1 MTTAAAKKRAAELRE
16 ELDRWSH
23 EYNVLDAPS
32 VPDATFDKALREL
45 VDLETEFPELQTSDS
60 PTQRVGGVPSSAFK
74 PYPHRIPML
83 SLGNAFGADEL
94 RAWHAR
100 VRRLIPTEPIA
111 FVAELKIDGLA
122 VALRY
127 RDGVWESGG
136 TRGDGVTGED
146 VSANLRTIRAIPLR
160 LHGRPP
166 ALFEVRGE
174 VYIRQSEFLAF
185 NARRA
190 AAGEQTYVNPRNSAS
205 GAVRQLDSKITASRP
220 LRFFAY
226 ALGQCEPPL
235 DVDTQWELLARLR
248 EFGFPVNEHAKRFED
263 FEKLVEHCEA
273 WESKRTSVDY
283 GIDGIVVKIDS
294 LEQQRRLGFVGKDPR
309 WAIAFKYKPEEA
321 STKLLS
327 IEVNVGRTG
336 SVNPYAVLE
345 PVFVGGVTV
354 STATLHNEDYVRA
367 KDVRPGDMVIVRR
380 AGEVIPEIVGPVLEA
395 RKGKRLREWSM
406 PTKCPSCGSP
416 IERAEGE
423 AMAYCTN
430 AACPAQRKER
440 VRHFASREAMDIEG
454 LGDKI
459 AEALVD
465 AKMVEDIG
473 DLYKLTPDQ
482 LSALPRSG
490 EKSAANLVRNI
501 AESAKRPFWRVLFG
515 LGIRFVGS
523 QTAQVLAQDFADID
537 ALAAADA
544 DDLEEV
550 EQIGPKIAAG
560 VAQFFR
566 EPHNLKVVE
575 KLRRAGVNLKGEPR
589 RPAPPGGGKHDRK
602 NFVITRTQPK
612 HTRDE
617 PPAHI
622 IDAGGKVASAVSKKT
637 DYVVAGDKAG
647 SKLAKAEQL
656 GVAVIDETELRKLT

>member
-1 MTTAAAKKRAAELRE
+1 MTPAAAKKCAAELRE
-16 ELDRWSH
+16 KLDRWSH

-32 VPDATFDKALREL
+32 VPDATYDKTLREL
-45 VDLETEFPELQTSDS
+45 INLESEFPELQTSDS

-74 PYPHRIPML
+74 PYPHSVPML

-94 RAWHAR
+94 RAWYAR
-100 VRRLIPTEPIA
+100 VRRLIPDEPIE

-122 VALRY
+122 VALRF

-160 LHGRPP
+160 LHGRSP

-190 AAGEQTYVNPRNSAS
+190 AAGEPTYVNPRNSAS

-226 ALGQCEPPL
+226 ALGLCEPPL
-235 DVDTQWELLARLR
+235 DADTQWALLARLR

-273 WESKRTSVDY
+273 WETKRTSVDY

-367 KDVRPGDMVIVRR
+367 KDVRPGDTVIVRR
-380 AGEVIPEIVGPVLEA
+380 AGEVIPEIVGPVLEE
-395 RKGKRLREWSM
+395 RKGKRLREWTM

-459 AEALVD
+459 AGALVD
-465 AKMVEDIG
+465 AKLVEDIG
-473 DLYKLTPDQ
+473 DLYTLTQEQ
-482 LSALPRSG
+482 LSSLPRSG
-490 EKSAANLVRNI
+490 EKSAANLVHNI
-501 AESAKRPFWRVLFG
+501 AESANRPFWRVLFG
-515 LGIRFVGS
+515 LGVRFVGS

-560 VAQFFR
+560 VAQFFQ

-589 RPAPPGGGKHDRK
+589 RATRAGGGKLEGK
-602 NFVITRTQPK
+602 TIVLTGTLPSLTR
-612 HTRDE
+612 E
-617 PPAHI
+617 EAAALI
-622 IDAGGKVASAVSKKT
+622 VDAGGKVASSVSKKT

>member
-1 MTTAAAKKRAAELRE
+1 MTPAAAKKRAAELRE
-16 ELDRWSH
+16 KLDQWSH
-23 EYNVLDAPS
+23 EYNVLDAPT
-32 VPDATFDKALREL
+32 VPDATYDKALREL
-45 VDLETEFPELQTSDS
+45 IDLETEHPELQSADS
-60 PTQRVGGVPSSAFK
+60 PTQRVGGTPSSAFK
-74 PYPHRIPML
+74 PYPHNVPML
-83 SLGNAFGADEL
+83 SLGNAFGSEEL
-94 RAWHAR
+94 RAWYAR
-100 VRRLIPTEPIA
+100 VRRLIPSAPIA

-127 RDGVWESGG
+127 RAGVWESGG

-146 VSANLRTIRAIPLR
+146 VSSNLRTIRAVPLKLR
-160 LHGRPP
+160 GRPP
-166 ALFEVRGE
+166 ALLEVRGE
-174 VYIRQSEFLAF
+174 VYIRQSEFVAF

-190 AAGEQTYVNPRNSAS
+190 AAGEPTYVNPRNSAS

-226 ALGQCEPPL
+226 ALGENEPPL
-235 DVDTQWELLARLR
+235 DVDTQWELLKRLR
-248 EFGFPVNEHAKRFED
+248 EFGFPVNEHAERFED

-273 WESKRTSVDY
+273 WEAKRASLDY

-309 WAIAFKYKPEEA
+309 WAIAFKYIPEEA
-321 STKLLS
+321 TTKLLS

-345 PVFVGGVTV
+345 PVFVGGVTI
-354 STATLHNEDYVRA
+354 STATLHNEDFVRA
-367 KDVRPGDMVIVRR
+367 KDVRPGDTVIVRR

-395 RKGKRLREWSM
+395 RKGKRLREWTM
-406 PTKCPSCGSP
+406 PPKCPSCGSP

-454 LGDKI
+454 LGDKM
-459 AEALVD
+459 AEILVD
-465 AKMVEDIG
+465 AKLVEDIG
-473 DLYKLTPDQ
+473 DLYSLTEAQ
-482 LSALPRSG
+482 LTALPRSG
-490 EKSAANLVRNI
+490 EKTAANLVRNI
-501 AESAKRPFWRVLFG
+501 AESAERPFWRVLFG

-537 ALAAADA
+537 ALEAADA
-544 DDLEEV
+544 AELEAV

-566 EPHNLKVVE
+566 EPHNRKVVE

-589 RPAPPGGGKHDRK
+589 RAARAGGGKLEGK
-602 NFVITRTQPK
+602 TFVLTGTLPSL
-612 HTRDE
+612 TRDE
-617 PPAHI
+617 AAALI
-622 IDAGGKVASAVSKKT
+622 TDAGGKVAGSVSKKT

-656 GVAVIDETELRKLT
+656 GVEIIDETELRKLT

>member
-1 MTTAAAKKRAAELRE
+1 MTPAAAKKRAAELRE
-16 ELDRWSH
+16 KLDRWSH

-32 VPDATFDKALREL
+32 VPDATYDKALREL
-45 VDLETEFPELQTSDS
+45 IDLETEHPELQTSDS

-74 PYPHRIPML
+74 PYPHRVPML

-94 RAWHAR
+94 RAWYAR
-100 VRRLIPTEPIA
+100 VRRLIPNDPIA

-146 VSANLRTIRAIPLR
+146 VSANLRTIRVIPLR

-205 GAVRQLDSKITASRP
+205 GAVRQLDPKITASRP

-235 DVDTQWELLARLR
+235 DVDTQLELLERLR

-263 FEKLVEHCEA
+263 FEKLVGHCEA
-273 WESKRTSVDY
+273 WETKRTSVDY

-294 LEQQRRLGFVGKDPR
+294 LEQQRRLGFVGKNPR
-309 WAIAFKYKPEEA
+309 WATAFKYKPEETT
-321 STKLLS
+321 TKLLS

-395 RKGKRLREWSM
+395 RKGKRLREWTM
-406 PTKCPSCGSP
+406 PAKCPSCGSP

-465 AKMVEDIG
+465 AKLVEDIG
-473 DLYKLTPDQ
+473 DLYTLTQDQ

-523 QTAQVLAQDFADID
+523 QTAQVLAQDFTDID

-589 RPAPPGGGKHDRK
+589 RAARAGGGKLDGK
-602 NFVITRTQPK
+602 TFVLTGTLPNLTR
-612 HTRDE
+612 E
-617 PPAHI
+617 EAAALI
-622 IDAGGKVASAVSKKT
+622 VDAGGKVASSVSTKT

-656 GVAVIDETELRKLT
+656 GVAVIDETELRKLI